1 MHLFLDVQL
10 FLAQAAVVDG
20 DGSRG
25 FTCLAGIGGGIGGFI
40 KGDLTDL
47 LGVCGTDAKLACKHS
62 FDLRI
67 GQRAVRCFGE
77 GIGNTAGNG
86 FVLSRFVLFRPGLI
100 SGAGVSAV
108 SVLGHIFVRGSIDG
122 DRVGG
127 GLGRIGRCV
136 LLDLP
141 VIVVGIDQR
150 LIGIIGRDGGRGC
163 GLGSAP
169 IDLLHIVEVIVDN
182 FVACSLQIFNGA
194 VFRVLRQQVLP
205 CKLFLLF
212 GGKVKGDIP
221 LGDDIGLPGNGIAVT
236 SLFHI
241 GRRGYAVFSLAAC
254 RLKTTG
260 NGEGTAR
267 SMLYAVGV
275 SSGHFPRDGTG
286 SDIGAAGNGVLFGVD
301 RARCVGSGS
310 GGLGSGG
317 VYGVVQ
323 GIGLTVESVGE
334 GVGVVVEL
342 AVLQCLLCLSV
353 IKLQLFQSL
362 LHRIVAGFGLC
373 SGFGLFDGFGLG
385 LAVNIR

>member
-1 MHLFLDVQL
+1 M
-10 FLAQAAVVDG
+10 
-20 DGSRG
+20 
-25 FTCLAGIGGGIGGFI
+25 
-40 KGDLTDL
+40 
-47 LGVCGTDAKLACKHS
+47 
-62 FDLRI
+62 DLRI

-77 GIGNTAGNG
+77 DIGNTAGNG
-86 FVLSRFVLFRPGLI
+86 FVLSRFVLFRPGLV

-108 SVLGHIFVRGSIDG
+108 SVLGHIFVSVFIGG
-122 DRVGG
+122 DCVGG

-150 LIGIIGRDGGRGC
+150 LIGIIGRGGGREC

-169 IDLLHIVEVIVDN
+169 IDLLHMVEV
-182 FVACSLQIFNGA
+182 VADDIIARSLQISNGVA
-194 VFRVLRQQVLP
+194 FGVMRQQVIP

-221 LGDDIGLPGNGIAVT
+221 LGDDVGLPGNGIAVT

-241 GRRGYAVFSLAAC
+241 GRRGHAVFSLAAFL
-254 RLKTTG
+254 LKTLG

-267 SMLYAVGV
+267 SMLYAVGG
-275 SSGHFPRDGTG
+275 SFALFPRDGTG
-286 SDIGAAGNGVLFGVD
+286 SDIGAAVYGVLLGVD
-301 RARCVGSGS
+301 RARLVGHGSGGGGLSGS
-310 GGLGSGG
+310 GFG
-317 VYGVVQ
+317 VFQ

-342 AVLQCLLCLSV
+342 AVLQCLLYLSV
-353 IKLQLFQSL
+353 SKIQLFQGA

-373 SGFGLFDGFGLG
+373 SGCGLFEGFVLG
-385 LAVNIR
+385 LAANIR